1 MSTTKR
7 GTTMAELTD
16 SAPVVTYARDGD
28 ENFVDAIV
36 SAFATTPLDVDLSG
50 RDPLYEWIDLDA
62 LDALFESARDDVAL
76 STIIWDHPVV
86 ITVDD
91 IEVYEADETAE

>member
-7 GTTMAELTD
+7 GTTTAEFTD
-16 SAPVVTYARDGD
+16 SAPVVTYARDGE
-28 ENFVDAIV
+28 ENGVDAIV
-36 SAFATTPLDVDLSG
+36 SAFAKTPLDVDLAE

-62 LDALFESARDDVAL
+62 LDALFESTRDDVAL

-86 ITVDD
+86 ITADD
-91 IEVYEADETAE
+91 IEVYNAEGTAE